1 MSAGGS
7 GDYQSLIRS
16 AMGYLIE
23 KYHVTGTTVGWLMIA
38 SIFVDAWDFYAITL
52 FGTTIAK
59 ALSAPPVLV
68 GLALAATQG
77 GAIVGTVTG
86 GWLTDKIGRRA
97 SFLLTMIILTVFA
110 AAQAFAT
117 DIYQLIALR
126 FVLGYPL
133 GMDIAV
139 GYTYIMEYMARGYRE
154 VMGNRWQIAFATGDL
169 TSALA
174 ALILLELL
182 VPSTIAWRIVLG
194 LGAVWAII
202 ILILRSRIPE
212 SVMWL
217 VKQGK
222 FREAKRLAQ
231 KYLNDPLPMLPDMDV
246 QIPKPKLRQFIRVLR
261 RDRITWRTAL
271 FGWLTNWSQA
281 AEAAPFGLLLAYFL
295 EYFKITTVTGAIGWT
310 ALFYSFG
317 LLAGIIWPQLLPRL
331 GHRNFQI
338 IGYGMT
344 TVALSLGLYS
354 VLTHDYTVLLADV
367 PFMGFALFTPSQT
380 GMTISSMVAP
390 PEYRGTASGFAY
402 QFVKW
407 PYFVGYTITPA
418 LMALYGSWVNPAFA
432 LIWAVVG
439 LLGAIF
445 LLPKEIK
452 FGYRGDV
459 ET

>member
-1 MSAGGS
+1 
-7 GDYQSLIRS
+7 
-16 AMGYLIE
+16 
-23 KYHVTGTTVGWLMIA
+23 
-38 SIFVDAWDFYAITL
+38 
-52 FGTTIAK
+52 
-59 ALSAPPVLV
+59 
-68 GLALAATQG
+68 
-77 GAIVGTVTG
+77 
-86 GWLTDKIGRRA
+86 
-97 SFLLTMIILTVFA
+97 
-110 AAQAFAT
+110 
-117 DIYQLIALR
+117 
-126 FVLGYPL
+126 
-133 GMDIAV
+133 
-139 GYTYIMEYMARGYRE
+139 MARGFRE
-154 VMGNRWQIAFATGDL
+154 VMGNRWQIAFAAGDL
-169 TSALA
+169 TSALV

-182 VPSTIAWRIVLG
+182 VPPTIAWRIVLG

-202 ILILRSRIPE
+202 ILILRSRVPE

-231 KYLNDPLPMLPDMDV
+231 KYLNDPLSMLPDMDI

-271 FGWLTNWSQA
+271 FGWLSNWCQA

-295 EYFKITTVTGAIGWT
+295 EYFKITTTIGAIGWT
-310 ALFYSFG
+310 ALFYFFG
-317 LLAGIIWPQLLPRL
+317 LLSAIIWPQLLPRL
-331 GHRNFQI
+331 GQRNFQI
-338 IGYGMT
+338 IGYGMA
-344 TVALSLGLYS
+344 TVALLLGLYS

-367 PFMGFALFTPSQT
+367 PFMGFAIFTPSQT

-407 PYFVGYTITPA
+407 PYFVGYTIVPA
-418 LMALYGSWVNPAFA
+418 LMALVGAWFSPAFA

-459 ET
+459 EV